1 MAELQLKV
9 VKNTGDGI
17 WGKALN
23 NFNKVLYSSGGG
35 LFNIVIN
42 SKRNALI
49 KANAN
54 YVEMINIPNEKK
66 RNTIADKYEK
76 AYDAYLTSLEKF
88 ITDTVYTRVQKR
100 VSNLKENRLLSEYYE
115 VNALKGTEYCEYKY
129 RRQIMLLQ
137 MDWENVLT
145 SKSELVVAKYKKFYV
160 EVVDQLYKGLMRHYS
175 VKLTS
180 KADDKTQTF
189 QKIYDSVE
197 DYIKLVL
204 PYLEETEG
212 RKQVI
217 ESYKTYIQSIDM
229 YAKKEINS
237 IKRELYLLEL
247 GIGLFTY
254 CLPILA
260 TEECYLDLISRA
272 RMGIPNIYI
281 TADKFEM
288 YNLLLDS
295 IENYAY
301 NVLSNKNMWDTEEE
315 KEEFKVFWDKL
326 LEYKKLQR
334 IDLNEYKRVR
344 EILFINW
351 EKKSLD
357 KQNIEAKELRNYYRE
372 RMKTI
377 GGLRKFKNSFRKVEG
392 KWKTRRRCEAS

>member
-42 SKRNALI
+42 SKRNSLL

-54 YVEMINIPNEKK
+54 YMEMLNIPNEKK
-66 RNTIADKYEK
+66 RNAVADKYEK
-76 AYDAYLTSLEKF
+76 AYDAYLNSLEKY
-88 ITDTVYTRVQKR
+88 ITDTVYTRVQKK
-100 VSNLKENRLLSEYYE
+100 VSNLRENRMLSDYYE

-129 RRQIMLLQ
+129 RRQIMYLQ
-137 MDWENVLT
+137 MDWENILT
-145 SKSELVVAKYKKFYV
+145 NKSEYFVSKYKAFYV
-160 EVVDQLYKGLMRHYS
+160 NVIDQLYKGLMRHYS
-175 VKLTS
+175 VKLTN
-180 KADDKTQTF
+180 KNEDKNQIF

-217 ESYKTYIQSIDM
+217 ESYKKYIQTIDM
-229 YAKKEINS
+229 YAKRDINAL
-237 IKRELYLLEL
+237 KRELYLLEL
-247 GIGLFTY
+247 GIGIFTY

-260 TEECYLDLISRA
+260 TEECYLDIISRA
-272 RMGIPNIYI
+272 HKAIPNIYI

-301 NVLSNKNMWDTEEE
+301 NVLDKKNLWDSDEE
-315 KEEFKVFWDKL
+315 KNEFKEFWDKL
-326 LEYKKLQR
+326 IEYKKLQR
-334 IDLNEYKRVR
+334 IDFNEYKRAR

-351 EKKSLD
+351 DRKDLD
-357 KQNIEAKELRNYYRE
+357 KQEYKELRAYYRE
-372 RMKTI
+372 RLKQL
-377 GGLRKFKNSFRKVEG
+377 GGLRKFKNSWKKVEG
-392 KWKTRRRCEAS
+392 NWKTRRRCKAN